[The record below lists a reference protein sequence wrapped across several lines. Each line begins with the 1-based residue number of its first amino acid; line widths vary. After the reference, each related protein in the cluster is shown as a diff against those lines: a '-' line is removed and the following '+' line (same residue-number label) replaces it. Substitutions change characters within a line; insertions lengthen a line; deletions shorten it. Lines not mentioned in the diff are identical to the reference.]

1 MPFTIAIIGRPNVG
15 KSTLFN
21 RLVGQKLALVDDEP
35 GVTRDRREGEGRL
48 GDLEFT
54 VIDTAGLDEGAK
66 GSLTARMQEQTEAA
80 IGLADALMFVV
91 DARAGLTPN
100 DRAFADFARRANK
113 PVVLVA
119 NKSEGKQGDAGAM
132 EAYALGLGE
141 PIQISAEHGE
151 GLSELYDAL
160 RALMPEPVEA
170 EQEFDDDDVIAQ
182 DEDIAKRPIRVAI
195 VGRPNAGKSTLINH
209 LLGEERLLTSAEAG
223 TTRDSISVE
232 INWKGRDFRVF
243 DTAGL
248 RRRSRIEEKL
258 EKLSVADALRA
269 VRFAEVVVLVMDAQ
283 NKFEEQDLRIADLIE
298 REGRALVIAVNKW
311 DLMGRQQGLIS
322 ALQTDADQLLPQVKG
337 MPIVAV
343 SGLMGE
349 GIDRMMTAI
358 EQAYAVWNRRVPTAS
373 LNRWFEQAVDANPPP
388 AVSGRRLKLNYIT
401 QAKARPPSFVLFC
414 SRADAVPQ
422 SYLRYLVNSLREF
435 FELPGTPVRIT
446 LREKANPFAHKRK
459 RAVVSE
465 GRPES
470 VVEASPVRSAAV
482 AFIFITILLD
492 TLALGLVI
500 PVLPK
505 LVESFVDNDTARA
518 ARIFGLFG
526 TAWAAMQFFFSPV
539 LGGLSDRFGRRP
551 VVLLSN
557 FGLALDYV
565 LMALAPSLTWLFVGR
580 VISGITSASIS
591 TSFAYIADITPPE
604 RRAAVFGKVGA
615 AFGGRVYPRARARRI
630 AGRHGSAVAVL
641 GRGGPE
647 FHQYALRL
655 ADPARIA
662 AAGSARAVALEKRK
676 SLGCAASVALRFRA
690 RGTLGGEFLCSG
702 RPCGSAVN
710 LRALCD
716 LSLRL
721 GCGDR
726 RPDAGDGRHLRD
738 GRAGRRRR
746 ADR

>member
-54 VIDTAGLDEGAK
+54 VIDTAGLDEGVK

-80 IGLADALMFVV
+80 IGLADALMFVI

-113 PVVLVA
+113 PVILIA

-132 EAYALGLGE
+132 EAYTLGLGE

-151 GLSELYDAL
+151 GLSDLYDAL
-160 RALMPEPVEA
+160 RALMPEPTDEG
-170 EQEFDDDDVIAQ
+170 QEFDDDDVIAQ

-232 INWKGRDFRVF
+232 INWHGRDFRVF

-248 RRRSRIEEKL
+248 RRRSRIEQKL

-311 DLMGRQQGLIS
+311 DLMGRRPDLIS
-322 ALQTDADQLLPQVKG
+322 ALRTEADHLLPQVKG

-349 GIDRMMTAI
+349 GVDRLMSAI

-422 SYLRYLVNSLREF
+422 SYLRYLINSLREY
-435 FELPGTPVRIT
+435 FELRGTPVRIA

-459 RAVVSE
+459 R
-465 GRPES
+465 
-470 VVEASPVRSAAV
+470 
-482 AFIFITILLD
+482 
-492 TLALGLVI
+492 
-500 PVLPK
+500 
-505 LVESFVDNDTARA
+505 
-518 ARIFGLFG
+518 
-526 TAWAAMQFFFSPV
+526 
-539 LGGLSDRFGRRP
+539 
-551 VVLLSN
+551 
-557 FGLALDYV
+557 
-565 LMALAPSLTWLFVGR
+565 PS
-580 VISGITSASIS
+580 
-591 TSFAYIADITPPE
+591 
-604 RRAAVFGKVGA
+604 
-615 AFGGRVYPRARARRI
+615 
-630 AGRHGSAVAVL
+630 
-641 GRGGPE
+641 
-647 FHQYALRL
+647 
-655 ADPARIA
+655 
-662 AAGSARAVALEKRK
+662 
-676 SLGCAASVALRFRA
+676 
-690 RGTLGGEFLCSG
+690 
-702 RPCGSAVN
+702 
-710 LRALCD
+710 
-716 LSLRL
+716 
-721 GCGDR
+721 
-726 RPDAGDGRHLRD
+726 
-738 GRAGRRRR
+738 
-746 ADR
+746 